1 MSSYTAKQIGE
12 ASERLLDYYKEG
24 EYSYDEFR
32 EEFPGDPIPGK
43 YRVQKALMKKIL
55 EDLIEG
61 KAPGSEGVE
70 AICSLVFYD
79 DPVLVRKREAERKSL
94 KNEIKSLKELNKQL
108 ETSAKIEEDM
118 MEKQY
123 EREIKKELM
132 ESDIGQELQRWKKRE
147 RERYADECRKINENR
162 LMIQKHDIEKRELQE
177 HIVEL
182 TLLKN
187 ERFEKEQKENDK
199 KYKKKYKQLQIKYDK
214 LLKSTKDD
222 SDATSSDDD

>member
-1 MSSYTAKQIGE
+1 MSSYTSRQIAD

-43 YRVQKALMKKIL
+43 YRVQKTLMKKIL
-55 EDLIEG
+55 EDVIQGKIEE
-61 KAPGSEGVE
+61 KPAAIE
-70 AICSLVFYD
+70 AICSLIFYD
-79 DPVLVRKREAERKSL
+79 DPVFVRKRESERKSL

-108 ETSAKIEEDM
+108 ETSAKIEEDI

-147 RERYADECRKINENR
+147 RERYADECRKIDENR
-162 LMIQKHDIEKRELQE
+162 LMIQKHEVEKRELQE
-177 HIVEL
+177 QIVEL
-182 TLLKN
+182 TLIKN
-187 ERFEKEQKENDK
+187 EKNDK

-214 LLKSTKDD
+214 LLKSKKDD

>member
-12 ASERLLDYYKEG
+12 ASERLLDYYKDG

-43 YRVQKALMKKIL
+43 YRVQKTLMKKIL
-55 EDLIEG
+55 EDVIEG
-61 KAPGSEGVE
+61 KIVEKPAAIE
-70 AICSLVFYD
+70 AICSLVFYH
-79 DPVLVRKREAERKSL
+79 DPNLVRKREAERKSL
-94 KNEIKSLKELNKQL
+94 KNEIKSLKEHNKQL
-108 ETSAKIEEDM
+108 ETSAKIEEDI

-147 RERYADECRKINENR
+147 RERYADECRKIDENR
-162 LMIQKHDIEKRELQE
+162 LMIQKHDVEKRELQE
-177 HIVEL
+177 QIVEL
-182 TLLKN
+182 TLIKN
-187 ERFEKEQKENDK
+187 EKNDK